1 MTDYERIKK
10 EYDLSL
16 LKKNE
21 RAIGE
26 LAARLEKLFPL
37 IHIDDDSTVTIDT
50 DLKVIGDIIANRQNW
65 LGINPIQKPSDDT
78 TANWAAL
85 GTGYAWFNTT
95 GCLTDQPGQYGIVSN
110 IVNGNV
116 VLQEWIWYST
126 NAKNS
131 SRRFHRGGDSGGWN
145 STWKE
150 VLYSIDLLDNIYPV
164 GAIYISVSSTSP
176 ATLFGGTWEQISG
189 RFLIG
194 AGAAEAN
201 TTDYWGTLG
210 ASDVNCSAGEMGGEA
225 WHTLITSEMPSHG
238 KHLLTSNSSILST
251 GNAKGAYLGTMKSYG
266 STGRGWDSP
275 SGGEYYPSGQYV
287 GGGAAHNNMPPYL
300 AVYMWKRTA

>member
-50 DLKVIGDIIANRQNW
+50 DLKVIGDIIANRLNW

-176 ATLFGGTWEQISG
+176 ATLFGGTWEQLKDTFI
-189 RFLIG
+189 LA
-194 AGAAEAN
+194 AGDTYAAGS
-201 TTDYWGTLG
+201 T
-210 ASDVNCSAGEMGGEA
+210 GGEA
-225 WHTLITSEMPSHG
+225 THTLTVNEIPSHS
-238 KHLLTSNSSILST
+238 HEVRHCSAT
-251 GNAKGAYLGTMKSYG
+251 GSGGADAYLYA
-266 STGRGWDSP
+266 
-275 SGGEYYPSGQYV
+275 SGGITQQKPTSGRNGLWATYT
-287 GGGAAHNNMPPYL
+287 GGGVAHNNIPPYL

>member
-50 DLKVIGDIIANRQNW
+50 DLKVIGDIIANRLNW

-110 IVNGNV
+110 IVNDNV

-176 ATLFGGTWEQISG
+176 ATLFGGTWEQLKDTFI
-189 RFLIG
+189 LA
-194 AGAAEAN
+194 AGDTYAAGS
-201 TTDYWGTLG
+201 T
-210 ASDVNCSAGEMGGEA
+210 GGEA
-225 WHTLITSEMPSHG
+225 THTLIVNEMPNHG
-238 KHLLTSNSSILST
+238 QHLYASPIGQGSATGRYLPSGALS
-251 GNAKGAYLGTMKSYG
+251 SYG
-266 STGRGWDSP
+266 STGRGWYSP
-275 SGGEYYPSGQYV
+275 ANGEYYPAGTAL
-287 GGGAAHNNMPPYL
+287 GGGKAHNNMPPYL

>member
-50 DLKVIGDIIANRQNW
+50 DLKVIGDIIANRLNW

-110 IVNGNV
+110 IVNDNV

-225 WHTLITSEMPSHG
+225 WHTLITSEMPAHRHSVPTEG
-238 KHLLTSNSSILST
+238 GSVSKTTSYI
-251 GNAKGAYLGTMKSYG
+251 AGASG
-266 STGRGWDSP
+266 S
-275 SGGEYYPSGQYV
+275 SGGAGTGYTGWSGSSTSP
-287 GGGAAHNNMPPYL
+287 HNNMPPYL

>member
-21 RAIGE
+21 RAISK
-26 LAARLEKLFPL
+26 LAEQMADR
-37 IHIDDDSTVTIDT
+37 V
-50 DLKVIGDIIANRQNW
+50 NW
-65 LGINPIQKPSDDT
+65 LGNNPIQNPADDT
-78 TANWAAL
+78 TENWKAL
-85 GTGYAWFNTT
+85 GTGYAWFNAT

-110 IVNGNV
+110 IVIGNV

-150 VLYSIDLLDNIYPV
+150 VLYSIDLLDSIYPV
-164 GAIYISVSSTSP
+164 GTIYHSTVPTSP
-176 ATLFGGTWEQISG
+176 AQLLGGTWEQLKDTFI
-189 RFLIG
+189 LA
-194 AGAAEAN
+194 AGDTYAAGS
-201 TTDYWGTLG
+201 T
-210 ASDVNCSAGEMGGEA
+210 GGEA
-225 WHTLITSEMPSHG
+225 THTLIVSEMPNHG
-238 KHLLTSNSSILST
+238 KHLLTSSSSILST
-251 GNAKGAYLGTMKSYG
+251 GNATGAYLATMSSYG
-266 STGRGWDSP
+266 STGRGWDRP
-275 SGGEYYPSGQYV
+275 SGGEYYPAGQYV

>member
-110 IVNGNV
+110 IVNDNV

-176 ATLFGGTWEQISG
+176 ATLFGGTWEQLKDTFI
-189 RFLIG
+189 LA
-194 AGAAEAN
+194 AGDTYAAGS
-201 TTDYWGTLG
+201 T
-210 ASDVNCSAGEMGGEA
+210 GGEA
-225 WHTLITSEMPSHG
+225 THTLTVNEMPTHG

-275 SGGEYYPSGQYV
+275 SGGEYYPAGQYV
-287 GGGAAHNNMPPYL
+287 GGGAKHNNMPPYL